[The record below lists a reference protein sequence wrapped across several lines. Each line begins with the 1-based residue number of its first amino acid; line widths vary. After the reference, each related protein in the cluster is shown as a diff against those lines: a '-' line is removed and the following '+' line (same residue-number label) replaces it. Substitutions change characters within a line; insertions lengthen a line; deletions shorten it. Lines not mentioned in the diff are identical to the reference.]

1 MKVGTLVELSAA
13 GRKLKWMWLYH
24 GKLGIVLEDMY
35 REDNL
40 YIAFTNSNVKGTP
53 KVLMSNGDVHRFTKE
68 SLQVLSPAIGAVPM
82 GGAVPHR
89 RANSS
94 ENFPVE

>member
-1 MKVGTLVELSAA
+1 MKVGDLVMRRVWVGEGTLA
-13 GRKLKWMWLYH
+13 GNWVGTGDIGVIVSFLP
-24 GKLGIVLEDMY
+24 LG
-35 REDNL
+35 
-40 YIAFTNSNVKGTP
+40 SP
-53 KVLMSNGDVHRFTKE
+53 KVLLSNGDVHRFTKE
-68 SLQVLSPAIGAVPM
+68 SLQVLSPAIGAVPV